1 MAARVAAIRR
11 FLADSRQELHEVHR
25 SQTPEGSRRNLP
37 LLGHR
42 VGRYRAAGNA
52 WKVRHLKSLSRRWA
66 KSAIANQSRLTAYVQ
81 IERPG
86 LEGTSVTSS
95 GVSNRPLQ
103 RQPTVAERPPRPPA
117 PDPPATSHLALYT
130 ASAIQFL
137 HTSLLDFSA
146 LCAATSARAY
156 QSEVSGGCS

>member
-25 SQTPEGSRRNLP
+25 SQTPVRSRRNLP

-42 VGRYRAAGNA
+42 VGRHRAAGNA
-52 WKVRHLKSLSRRWA
+52 WKVRLLKSLSRRWA
-66 KSAIANQSRLTAYVQ
+66 KSAIANQSRLTACVQ

-95 GVSNRPLQ
+95 EV
-103 RQPTVAERPPRPPA
+103 
-117 PDPPATSHLALYT
+117 
-130 ASAIQFL
+130 
-137 HTSLLDFSA
+137 
-146 LCAATSARAY
+146 TSACRPGAR
-156 QSEVSGGCS
+156 